1 MSNFPYYSNG
11 DRMEEGDLFLYGDK
25 LAILDN
31 ITFDTQRSY
40 YRVGFRIENDLI
52 EVPFDLLENS
62 NIELAKIKGDKLEN
76 SNIKL
81 VKIEENKPK
90 EDDRSKED
98 NILKED
104 AKYLATFYFDNKET
118 YSVEISQDIVEFIA
132 TEGFS
137 KQHISSQDLMFI
149 LSPEDN
155 TSVGINLDKVTHFE
169 IEERF

>member
-1 MSNFPYYSNG
+1 MSNFPHYSNG
-11 DRMEEGDLFLYGDK
+11 DKMEEGDFFLYGDK

-31 ITFDTQRSY
+31 ILFDTPRSCY
-40 YRVGFRIENDLI
+40 KVGFRIENDLI
-52 EVPFDLLENS
+52 EVPFDLLENG

-90 EDDRSKED
+90 EDDKSKED

-104 AKYLATFYFDNKET
+104 AKYFATFYFDNKET

-132 TEGFS
+132 TGELS
-137 KQHISSQDLMFI
+137 KQNISSQDLMFI

-155 TSVGINLDKVTHFE
+155 TSVGINLNKVTHFE
-169 IEERF
+169 IEERS

>member
-1 MSNFPYYSNG
+1 MSNFPHYSNG
-11 DRMEEGDLFLYGDK
+11 DRMEEEDLFLYGDK

-31 ITFDTQRSY
+31 ITFDPQRSRY
-40 YRVGFRIENDLI
+40 KIGCRIGNDLI

-62 NIELAKIKGDKLEN
+62 NIEL
-76 SNIKL
+76 
-81 VKIEENKPK
+81 VKIEGDKPK
-90 EDDRSKED
+90 EDNSPRED
-98 NILKED
+98 T
-104 AKYLATFYFDNKET
+104 KYLATFYFDNKET
-118 YSVEISQDIVEFIA
+118 YSVVISQDIVKFLA

-137 KQHISSQDLMFI
+137 KQTINSQDLMFI

>member
-1 MSNFPYYSNG
+1 MSNVPHYSNG

-31 ITFDTQRSY
+31 ILFDTQRSCY
-40 YRVGFRIENDLI
+40 KIGFHIENDLI

-62 NIELAKIKGDKLEN
+62 NIELVKIKGDKLEN

-81 VKIEENKPK
+81 VKIEEN
-90 EDDRSKED
+90 RSKED
-98 NILKED
+98 NILEED

-118 YSVEISQDIVEFIA
+118 YSVEISQDIVKFIA

-137 KQHISSQDLMFI
+137 KQTISSQDLMFI

-155 TSVGINLDKVTHFE
+155 TSVGINLAKVTHFE

>member
-1 MSNFPYYSNG
+1 MPNFPHYSNG

-31 ITFDTQRSY
+31 ISFDIIQRSY
-40 YRVGFRIENDLI
+40 YRIGFRIENDLI

-62 NIELAKIKGDKLEN
+62 NIEL
-76 SNIKL
+76 
-81 VKIEENKPK
+81 VKIEGDKPK
-90 EDDRSKED
+90 EDDSP
-98 NILKED
+98 KED
-104 AKYLATFYFDNKET
+104 AKYIVTFYFDNKET
-118 YSVEISQDIVEFIA
+118 YSVGISKDIVESIA
-132 TEGFS
+132 TGGFS
-137 KQHISSQDLMFI
+137 KQNISSQDLMFI

>member
-1 MSNFPYYSNG
+1 MSNFPHYSNG
-11 DRMEEGDLFLYGDK
+11 DRMEEEDLFLYEDK

-31 ITFDTQRSY
+31 ITFDPQRSRY
-40 YRVGFRIENDLI
+40 KIGCRIGNDLI

-62 NIELAKIKGDKLEN
+62 NIEL
-76 SNIKL
+76 
-81 VKIEENKPK
+81 VKIEGDKPK
-90 EDDRSKED
+90 EDNSPRED
-98 NILKED
+98 T
-104 AKYLATFYFDNKET
+104 KYLATFYFDNKET
-118 YSVEISQDIVEFIA
+118 YSVVISQDIVKFLA

-137 KQHISSQDLMFI
+137 KQTINSQDLMFI

>member
-31 ITFDTQRSY
+31 ITFDAPRSRY
-40 YRVGFRIENDLI
+40 KIGLRIENDLI

-62 NIELAKIKGDKLEN
+62 NIELAKIKENKLEN

-81 VKIEENKPK
+81 VKIEEN
-90 EDDRSKED
+90 RSKED
-98 NILKED
+98 NILEED

-132 TEGFS
+132 TGGFS
-137 KQHISSQDLMFI
+137 KQTISSQDLMFM

-155 TSVGINLDKVTHFE
+155 TSVGINLNKVTHFE